1 MFNIFTIINTPI
13 TSVVEILIPQMMG
26 FIPALFKSFIL
37 VLSPIEARA
46 TIIKN
51 LDIDFSV
58 FDIPTGINPKEF
70 RAAIIINKNINT
82 GIADFMLNSD
92 FSSLTEFSLFEIIE
106 NITTVGIKASVLVSF
121 TIVAK
126 SPADSEQAYP
136 AANTDDVSL
145 MASPDQSPN
154 AISVISNIPPI
165 NGKSIIKTISI
176 KNTMLIEYAMSTSS
190 ASTMGDRAAMAVPPH
205 IVIAADIRL
214 DSFQFIPSFFLIIYP
229 NP

>member
-1 MFNIFTIINTPI
+1 
-13 TSVVEILIPQMMG
+13 MMG

-126 SPADSEQAYP
+126 SPADSE
-136 AANTDDVSL
+136 
-145 MASPDQSPN
+145 
-154 AISVISNIPPI
+154 
-165 NGKSIIKTISI
+165 
-176 KNTMLIEYAMSTSS
+176 
-190 ASTMGDRAAMAVPPH
+190 
-205 IVIAADIRL
+205 
-214 DSFQFIPSFFLIIYP
+214 
-229 NP
+229 